1 MPVSRTAII
10 NIGVSRR
17 ILWVGSEA
25 YPLQNI
31 ARAQTIRLDPAHSY
45 AVWTF
50 VKSVLL
56 WIFLSAAG
64 AVPLRF
70 VPTLSEEDVNRLT
83 GYIVVG
89 VTALVVF
96 SAVRLLV
103 ALSRQT
109 MYALVIE
116 TAGTPR
122 TAVISPHWQ
131 MLNGLVKQIMAAISN
146 PAVEFHQQIVNHY
159 SGQFV
164 NQQGS
169 NNSMGSVNR

>member
-1 MPVSRTAII
+1 MPVSRTAIL

-17 ILWVGSEA
+17 ILWVGAEA

-31 ARAQTIRLDPAHSY
+31 ARAQTVRLDPARSH

-56 WIFLSAAG
+56 WIFLGAAG
-64 AVPLRF
+64 AVPLRY
-70 VPTLSEEDVNRLT
+70 VPTLSEADVDRLT
-83 GYIVVG
+83 GYIAIAVA
-89 VTALVVF
+89 ALTVF

-103 ALSRQT
+103 VLSRRT
-109 MYALVIE
+109 LYALVIE

-131 MLNGLVKQIMAAISN
+131 VLNGLVNQIMAAISN
-146 PAVEFHQQIVNHY
+146 PAAEFHQRVENY
-159 SGQFV
+159 YGQVV

-169 NNSMGSVNR
+169 NNPIGTVNR